1 MLVVLLVLLCCLAS
15 STFAWMP
22 TKARNSNVNSIT
34 MSSSASD
41 RSRSKSIP
49 FLIQPKALDGS
60 LAGDEGFDPL
70 GKQRLSVSLSHKH
83 IHHQYRYRTSTSIT
97 IIIIIIIIIMIVI
110 IIIRFIINSRCRS

>member
-70 GKQRLSVSLSHKH
+70 GKQKIISIAITQAHSSPVSLSLKH
-83 IHHQYRYRTSTSIT
+83 IHHHYHYHYHYD
-97 IIIIIIIIIMIVI
+97 
-110 IIIRFIINSRCRS
+110 CHHHY

>member
-34 MSSSASD
+34 MSSSAN
-41 RSRSKSIP
+41 SRSKSIP

-70 GKQRLSVSLSHKH
+70 GKQRSPVSH
-83 IHHQYRYRTSTSIT
+83 
-97 IIIIIIIIIMIVI
+97 
-110 IIIRFIINSRCRS
+110 